1 MPFPTP
7 GDLPGLGIKPAAP
20 GIGRWILYHWT
31 TWEAPNR
38 ISSYLITPNHKFN
51 YLGEVCLLLRV
62 VIVVV
67 VFLMGSIFKVLTEY
81 VTILLLF

>member
-51 YLGEVCLLLRV
+51 YLEEVCLLLRV
-62 VIVVV
+62 V
-67 VFLMGSIFKVLTEY
+67 FFFFDGEHF
-81 VTILLLF
+81 